1 MILTYMGYDDLFAIK
16 SNLES
21 LYKKFELPDAK
32 WISEYFGYSPF
43 VQTKYSV
50 DDFSLDTSQEK
61 PFLTEFENV
70 RRIYNRLKFL
80 YSSQASDERFWSAL
94 CLNHFWEYTQYRW
107 DILSNCTKNN
117 VEQHFFFGFG
127 ARRSLTRNAI
137 SRLWWIGRLTYD
149 SSRKDPYE
157 LTRFVC
163 ENADYIM
170 HILERN
176 TSNNLTITKTFISAL
191 FTARQEGLMINTNT
205 VGDLS
210 KYLNLLGGTYI
221 LDCLPEKWIH
231 DKILGKI
238 KELKLISTK
247 G

>member
-1 MILTYMGYDDLFAIK
+1 MIITFLEEEYLYTLK
-16 SNLES
+16 SNLPQIINE
-21 LYKKFELPDAK
+21 FALPDAD
-32 WISEYFGYSPF
+32 WITKFLGRSPF
-43 VQTKYSV
+43 ADTRYHI
-50 DDFSLDTSQEK
+50 DDFALDMSQEK

-70 RRIYNRLKFL
+70 QRVYNHLSFL
-80 YSSQASDERFWSAL
+80 SDSIASDERLWAGL

-107 DILSNCTKNN
+107 DIVKKCTVDNIK
-117 VEQHFFFGFG
+117 QHFFFGFG

-149 SSRKDPYE
+149 PSRKDPFE

-176 TSNNLTITKTFISAL
+176 ISNSPMITRVFISAIID
-191 FTARQEGLMINTNT
+191 ARKEGCLINTDT

-210 KYLNLLGGTYI
+210 KYINLLGGTYI
-221 LDCLPEKWIH
+221 LDCLSEKRMY
-231 DKILGKI
+231 DKIINQARLVKT
-238 KELKLISTK
+238 S
-247 G
+247 